1 MVKAYV
7 RGTQENGQ
15 IATAKHFPGHGDTSQ
30 DSHLEL
36 PVVDVNRERL
46 DRIELLPFRK
56 AVEAGVEAMMTA
68 HIYLPQLE
76 PEAGVPAS
84 ISYAMTTELLRKEL
98 GFAGLIFTD
107 AMIMQGVAAH
117 YTPEDA
123 TLRAV
128 KAGADLVLMPV
139 DVERSFCALKQAAET
154 GEIPLARIEASVR
167 RILQA
172 KARLGLHQERQVNLD
187 ELDSVVGK
195 AEHVEQALA
204 IIEHA
209 LTLVRDE
216 KKVLPLRLRENQRL
230 LHLNIVDSREGW
242 REGVPGRA
250 FRSELLER
258 HPSTLAVDINDATSK
273 DAFEVIKKLAGVCDV
288 IVASGFIRI
297 AAYKG
302 SIEFTEWQLD
312 LIRHL
317 SELDKPFVFVQFGS
331 PYLFTFVPQLPNYI
345 LTYEDYPE
353 AERAAVRAV
362 LGEIPFRGSLPVSL
376 PGYYNIGHGL
386 KTHTG
391 AAPGGRR

>member
-204 IIEHA
+204 IIKHA

-273 DAFEVIKKLAGVCDV
+273 DADQTDFL
-288 IVASGFIRI
+288 
-297 AAYKG
+297 Y
-302 SIEFTEWQLD
+302 Q
-312 LIRHL
+312 
-317 SELDKPFVFVQFGS
+317 P
-331 PYLFTFVPQLPNYI
+331 
-345 LTYEDYPE
+345 
-353 AERAAVRAV
+353 
-362 LGEIPFRGSLPVSL
+362 
-376 PGYYNIGHGL
+376 
-386 KTHTG
+386 
-391 AAPGGRR
+391 